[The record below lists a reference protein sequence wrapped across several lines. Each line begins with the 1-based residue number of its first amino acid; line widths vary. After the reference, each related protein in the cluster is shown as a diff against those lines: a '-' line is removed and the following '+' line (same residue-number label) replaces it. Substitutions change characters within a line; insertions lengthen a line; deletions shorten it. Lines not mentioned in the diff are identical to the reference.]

1 MSLPSHDPFLAGAPD
16 EVAIANRNTQCVVS
30 GDATPAFSV
39 FHRLTFTGSGKEYF
53 RIWIVNLCLS
63 VATLGI
69 YSAWAK
75 VRRLQYFDRNTML
88 AGAVFDFDGNPKAI
102 LRGRVIALALLAV
115 YHYAFGFSVNV
126 GLAVVGALLLSLPF
140 MMRGALRFR
149 LRNTRYRGLRFDFGG
164 EVGGAYLCYV
174 PAVLVFL
181 LPGALSA
188 IGAKGKDDYL
198 ALAGVLALLTMGLY
212 LLWPLI
218 HGFMK
223 RYQHR
228 HLRFGGAQ
236 ADYTLPA
243 RRLYRPYLISVAIS
257 AAGIMVGAILLSI
270 FTDLFRHSQ
279 NASVLQWLAPA
290 LMALLGLYL
299 FYLVMGPFLQVR
311 VSNLAWSAT
320 TFPNVAI
327 HSDLEARAMIKL
339 QSMNVLLTLLTLG
352 LYRPF
357 GVVRLYQYRL
367 AHIMIETRG
376 DFEQVAAGASHP
388 DGGAAHDSAADFL
401 GLDLSW

>member
-1 MSLPSHDPFLAGAPD
+1 MFSPDLDPFLAGAPG
-16 EVAIANRNTQCVVS
+16 ELAIANRGPHPE
-30 GDATPAFSV
+30 GDAPDFSV

-53 RIWIVNLCLS
+53 RIWLVNLCLS

-75 VRRLQYFDRNTML
+75 VRRLQYFDRNTVL

-102 LRGRVIALALLAV
+102 LRGRLIAVALLAV
-115 YHYAFGFSVNV
+115 YHYAFGFSVTV
-126 GLAVVGALLLSLPF
+126 GLVVVTALLLSLPF

-164 EVGGAYLCYV
+164 NVAGAYLCYV
-174 PAVLVFL
+174 PAALVFL
-181 LPGALSA
+181 LPGAMSA
-188 IGAKGKDDYL
+188 ITATNKREYALLVGILGLL
-198 ALAGVLALLTMGLY
+198 ALVLY

-228 HLRFGGAQ
+228 HLRFGGAN
-236 ADYTLPA
+236 AGYTLPA
-243 RRLYRPYLISVAIS
+243 RRLYRPYLISIAIS
-257 AAGIMVGAILLSI
+257 VAGIATGAILLAMFTNI
-270 FTDLFRHSQ
+270 FRLNGS
-279 NASVLQWLAPA
+279 ASVMQWLQPV
-290 LMALLGLYL
+290 LLGMLGLYL

-311 VSNLAWSAT
+311 VSNMAWSAT

-327 HSDLEARAMIKL
+327 HSELEARAMIKL
-339 QSMNVLLTLLTLG
+339 QTVNVLLTLLTLG

-357 GVVRLYQYRL
+357 AVVRVYQYRL